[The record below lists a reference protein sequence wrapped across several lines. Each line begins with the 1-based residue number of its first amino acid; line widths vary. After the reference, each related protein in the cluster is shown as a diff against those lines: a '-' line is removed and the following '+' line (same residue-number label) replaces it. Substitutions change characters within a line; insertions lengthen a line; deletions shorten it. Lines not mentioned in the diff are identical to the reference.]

1 MSLRSSLDALCVELS
16 SHCTDFERSLQSLES
31 NLRYASI
38 TSASAYNKC
47 LKDLDTRLRRVE
59 SVLDDC
65 LGGERSKVRELTEV
79 SDSLYKDIQR
89 LVGTAVASSR
99 KLKTDDKGENTL
111 KASPVLS
118 SPDAW
123 TPNMQRLLGKYGPA
137 VDPHVTTATSKL
149 SPSFEMV
156 IKEQTELMEANE
168 ILSKKYADN
177 AVLEENTLELKS
189 QVIFSGSNSVG
200 NLKKPEPVHELDDLP
215 PVGSTPHLVKYSSKE
230 SLEEA
235 ISVALQS
242 KCEVTGVTPAAAIC
256 HQKNPAS
263 LPRTANTP
271 KVPKSVPEYLPVDE
285 GSYSLLPSFI
295 RGQISLDDL
304 NQASKALH
312 TFVCLRS
319 SSEETVTFNAEDVR
333 NHSSL
338 PPAKGKVLLNA
349 LAKLEYIQLK
359 VIYGQGT
366 VYFFKCSP

>member
-31 NLRYASI
+31 SLRYPSI
-38 TSASAYNKC
+38 TGASAYKEC
-47 LKDLDTRLRRVE
+47 LKEINTRLRRVE

-65 LGGERSKVRELTEV
+65 AGEERSKARELTEV
-79 SDSLYKDIQR
+79 SNALYNDIQR
-89 LVGTAVASSR
+89 LVGTAVASSQ
-99 KLKTDDKGENTL
+99 KHEIKFNGENALKT
-111 KASPVLS
+111 SPVLS

-137 VDPHVTTATSKL
+137 PQVTTTSKL

-156 IKEQTELMEANE
+156 IREQEQLMEADE

-177 AVLEENTLELKS
+177 AALEENTLELKS
-189 QVIFSGSNSVG
+189 QVIFSGSNSAG

-215 PVGSTPHLVKYSSKE
+215 PVGSTPNTVKYSSKE

-235 ISVALQS
+235 ISMALQS
-242 KCEVTGVTPAAAIC
+242 KCEVKGVTPAAAIS
-256 HQKNPAS
+256 QNPAS
-263 LPRTANTP
+263 MPRTANTP
-271 KVPKSVPEYLPVDE
+271 MVPKSVPEYLPVDE
-285 GSYSLLPSFI
+285 SSYSSLPSFI

-304 NQASKALH
+304 NHASRALH
-312 TFVCLRS
+312 TFVSRRS
-319 SSEETVTFNAEDVR
+319 SSEETVTFNAEDVQ

-349 LAKLEYIQLK
+349 LAKLDHIQLK

-366 VYFFKCSP
+366 VYFFKCRQ